1 MSRKSRG
8 RKATAIALAS
18 VMAMSLAACGRQDG
32 SNQVGQT
39 EQKEYVYVPEYLEL
53 DDNTNSSYSN
63 MTVQGD
69 KLYYTNYQWDEA
81 SGESKVVIGAYSL
94 TDGSREDLPITIN
107 ADGGGIYS
115 MQADAEGN
123 IYTAEFEWNATEGDD
138 AYTQQTTVLHKYDAS
153 GTELM
158 AQDITDI
165 MQQDENNSY
174 VGSMCLD
181 DQGRFY
187 ISSDSLI
194 RLFGSDGQFQGA
206 VQTDSQWIQGMGK
219 AKDGKVYL
227 AYYCLLYTSPSPR
240 D

>member
-1 MSRKSRG
+1 
-8 RKATAIALAS
+8 
-18 VMAMSLAACGRQDG
+18 
-32 SNQVGQT
+32 
-39 EQKEYVYVPEYLEL
+39 
-53 DDNTNSSYSN
+53 
-63 MTVQGD
+63 
-69 KLYYTNYQWDEA
+69 
-81 SGESKVVIGAYSL
+81 
-94 TDGSREDLPITIN
+94 
-107 ADGGGIYS
+107 

-206 VQTDSQWIQGMGK
+206 VQTDSQWIRAWEKQK
-219 AKDGKVYL
+219 TAR
-227 AYYCLLYTSPSPR
+227 YTWLITINPAM
-240 D
+240 

>member
-1 MSRKSRG
+1 MRKNLRG
-8 RKATAIALAS
+8 KKATAIALAS

-81 SGESKVVIGAYSL
+81 SGESKVVLGAYSL

-115 MQADAEGN
+115 MQAD
-123 IYTAEFEWNATEGDD
+123 
-138 AYTQQTTVLHKYDAS
+138 
-153 GTELM
+153 GTM
-158 AQDITDI
+158 ARCNET
-165 MQQDENNSY
+165 
-174 VGSMCLD
+174 
-181 DQGRFY
+181 
-187 ISSDSLI
+187 
-194 RLFGSDGQFQGA
+194 
-206 VQTDSQWIQGMGK
+206 
-219 AKDGKVYL
+219 
-227 AYYCLLYTSPSPR
+227 
-240 D
+240 

>member
-1 MSRKSRG
+1 MRKNLRG

-81 SGESKVVIGAYSL
+81 SGESKVVLGAYSL

-115 MQADAEGN
+115 MQADAEGIFILRN
-123 IYTAEFEWNATEGDD
+123 
-138 AYTQQTTVLHKYDAS
+138 LS
-153 GTELM
+153 GMPQKVMT
-158 AQDITDI
+158 
-165 MQQDENNSY
+165 
-174 VGSMCLD
+174 
-181 DQGRFY
+181 
-187 ISSDSLI
+187 LI
-194 RLFGSDGQFQGA
+194 HSRRR
-206 VQTDSQWIQGMGK
+206 
-219 AKDGKVYL
+219 
-227 AYYCLLYTSPSPR
+227 YCTSTMHPVR
-240 D
+240 N

>member
-1 MSRKSRG
+1 MRKNLRG

-18 VMAMSLAACGRQDG
+18 VMAMSLAACGKQDG
-32 SNQVGQT
+32 SNPGGQT

-115 MQADAEGN
+115 MQVRKVIFILRN
-123 IYTAEFEWNATEGDD
+123 
-138 AYTQQTTVLHKYDAS
+138 LS
-153 GTELM
+153 GMPPKVMT
-158 AQDITDI
+158 
-165 MQQDENNSY
+165 
-174 VGSMCLD
+174 
-181 DQGRFY
+181 
-187 ISSDSLI
+187 LI
-194 RLFGSDGQFQGA
+194 HSRQL
-206 VQTDSQWIQGMGK
+206 
-219 AKDGKVYL
+219 
-227 AYYCLLYTSPSPR
+227 YCTSTMHPVRS
-240 D
+240 

>member
-1 MSRKSRG
+1 MRKNLRG

-81 SGESKVVIGAYSL
+81 SGESKVVLGAYSL

-123 IYTAEFEWNATEGDD
+123 IYTAEFEWNATEG
-138 AYTQQTTVLHKYDAS
+138 AS
-153 GTELM
+153 QSKKEILKRRKHRIRSWSATGFRKSLPL
-158 AQDITDI
+158 TD
-165 MQQDENNSY
+165 NRPSAP
-174 VGSMCLD
+174 CWTA
-181 DQGRFY
+181 
-187 ISSDSLI
+187 
-194 RLFGSDGQFQGA
+194 RL
-206 VQTDSQWIQGMGK
+206 TK
-219 AKDGKVYL
+219 K
-227 AYYCLLYTSPSPR
+227 P
-240 D
+240 

>member
-81 SGESKVVIGAYSL
+81 SGESKVLLGTYSL

-107 ADGGGIYS
+107 ADGGGIPCR
-115 MQADAEGN
+115 
-123 IYTAEFEWNATEGDD
+123 
-138 AYTQQTTVLHKYDAS
+138 QTRKVIFILRNLS
-153 GTELM
+153 GMPQKVMT
-158 AQDITDI
+158 
-165 MQQDENNSY
+165 
-174 VGSMCLD
+174 
-181 DQGRFY
+181 
-187 ISSDSLI
+187 LI
-194 RLFGSDGQFQGA
+194 HSRRL
-206 VQTDSQWIQGMGK
+206 
-219 AKDGKVYL
+219 
-227 AYYCLLYTSPSPR
+227 CCTSTMHPVRSW
-240 D
+240 

>member
-1 MSRKSRG
+1 MRKNLRG

-18 VMAMSLAACGRQDG
+18 VMAMSLAACGKQDG
-32 SNQVGQT
+32 SNPGGQT

-81 SGESKVVIGAYSL
+81 SGESKVMIGAYSL

-194 RLFGSDGQFQGA
+194 RLFGSEDNFRELCRRTASGSRAWEKQKTA
-206 VQTDSQWIQGMGK
+206 R
-219 AKDGKVYL
+219 
-227 AYYCLLYTSPSPR
+227 YTWLIMTNPAM
-240 D
+240 

>member
-1 MSRKSRG
+1 MRKNLRG

-81 SGESKVVIGAYSL
+81 SGESKVVLGTYSL

-138 AYTQQTTVLHKYDAS
+138 AYTQQTTVLHS
-153 GTELM
+153 TM
-158 AQDITDI
+158 HPVR
-165 MQQDENNSY
+165 S
-174 VGSMCLD
+174 
-181 DQGRFY
+181 
-187 ISSDSLI
+187 
-194 RLFGSDGQFQGA
+194 
-206 VQTDSQWIQGMGK
+206 W
-219 AKDGKVYL
+219 
-227 AYYCLLYTSPSPR
+227 
-240 D
+240 